1 MPFDHQNSQP
11 KLNSQKVL
19 AAAVVGG
26 VVSVPFILAT
36 SHHVSEK
43 VVEEVELSTVEEA
56 GTVAPKTVD
65 TPFLI
70 AGPKQPIV
78 K

>member
-1 MPFDHQNSQP
+1 MPFDHQNSQL
-11 KLNSQKVL
+11 KLNSQQVL

-36 SHHVSEK
+36 SHHVSGK
-43 VVEEVELSTVEEA
+43 VVEGVELSTVEEA
-56 GTVAPKTVD
+56 ATVAPKTVE

-70 AGPKQPIV
+70 AGPKRPKV
-78 K
+78 M